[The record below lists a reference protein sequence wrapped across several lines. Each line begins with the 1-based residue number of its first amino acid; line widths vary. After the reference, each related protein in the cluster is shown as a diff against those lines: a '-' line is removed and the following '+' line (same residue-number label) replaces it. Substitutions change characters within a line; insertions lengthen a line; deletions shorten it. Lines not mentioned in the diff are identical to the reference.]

1 MKKRAGAL
9 NVLATAALIL
19 VFGQSCNPKKML
31 PTAPIID
38 FIKTPS
44 ATSQM
49 TATTTKTEGPSPTET
64 EWLSATIT
72 QTISSTPT
80 MTLFVSPTISP
91 TITITSTSTPVAP
104 EGSASISPAWAVMNT
119 TGNTWRIVYSAGT
132 TTWAASPGYG
142 TLKITVP
149 AGFSSPSL
157 SSTDPGYFT
166 VSVSNGTLFSYT
178 VNGMQIL
185 LQVRG
190 LITGAGTITI
200 NFGDRSGGGPGAAA
214 AANAGNFTFAVEM
227 TPDGDITA
235 PIDSSP
241 SLDIVTPLGSATLS
255 PQTAACGLGGN
266 TAELTYIPQTLWG
279 NGTLQITIP
288 AGFSQPSLNSGAPG
302 YFTVSV
308 IGGTLTQVMTE
319 SMNIIVSASGI
330 PNDTGRIIVD
340 YGSRSGT
347 GPGFTAPYAA
357 GNYTFSVASD
367 NDGTNIHQIA
377 SSPLFA
383 VNPATATVTQTFTV
397 TQTVTPTPT
406 ISKTFTVSPT
416 VTKTSI
422 ASKTFTPTFS
432 MTQTITRTFTV
443 SPTFTVT
450 PTRTV
455 SPTSSVTK
463 TITPTYSVT
472 LTKTATPTK
481 TASPTFTSTRT
492 VTDTKT
498 VTPTKTGTFTQT
510 ATVTPTFTITPTFT
524 PHEVVFPDPNLDNA
538 VRSAIGKPTGI
549 IYSTDLYSLTTL
561 NAFGSGISDLTG
573 LDQCTSLVILSLYNN
588 SITSIAPLAGL
599 TSLNYVDLNS
609 NQVADITALV
619 QNADAGGLTS
629 GAQVI
634 LNNNPLSAQALNT
647 DIPYLQ
653 SKGVVVSFTASN

>member
-1 MKKRAGAL
+1 
-9 NVLATAALIL
+9 
-19 VFGQSCNPKKML
+19 
-31 PTAPIID
+31 
-38 FIKTPS
+38 
-44 ATSQM
+44 
-49 TATTTKTEGPSPTET
+49 
-64 EWLSATIT
+64 
-72 QTISSTPT
+72 
-80 MTLFVSPTISP
+80 
-91 TITITSTSTPVAP
+91 
-104 EGSASISPAWAVMNT
+104 MNT

-383 VNPATATVTQTFTV
+383 VNPAHNKQNIYCEPDCYKNINCFKDIYADLFND
-397 TQTVTPTPT
+397 
-406 ISKTFTVSPT
+406 
-416 VTKTSI
+416 
-422 ASKTFTPTFS
+422 
-432 MTQTITRTFTV
+432 
-443 SPTFTVT
+443 
-450 PTRTV
+450 
-455 SPTSSVTK
+455 
-463 TITPTYSVT
+463 
-472 LTKTATPTK
+472 
-481 TASPTFTSTRT
+481 
-492 VTDTKT
+492 TD
-498 VTPTKTGTFTQT
+498 
-510 ATVTPTFTITPTFT
+510 
-524 PHEVVFPDPNLDNA
+524 NNA
-538 VRSAIGKPTGI
+538 YFYGKP
-549 IYSTDLYSLTTL
+549 DLYCNADTDGFADIQRDKNNNTHLFRHAYKDCHADENSLADFYIDTDGYGHK
-561 NAFGSGISDLTG
+561 NCDADKNRDIHPDGDCDADF
-573 LDQCTSLVILSLYNN
+573 YNN
-588 SITSIAPLAGL
+588 THFYPA
-599 TSLNYVDLNS
+599 
-609 NQVADITALV
+609 
-619 QNADAGGLTS
+619 
-629 GAQVI
+629 
-634 LNNNPLSAQALNT
+634 
-647 DIPYLQ
+647 
-653 SKGVVVSFTASN
+653 